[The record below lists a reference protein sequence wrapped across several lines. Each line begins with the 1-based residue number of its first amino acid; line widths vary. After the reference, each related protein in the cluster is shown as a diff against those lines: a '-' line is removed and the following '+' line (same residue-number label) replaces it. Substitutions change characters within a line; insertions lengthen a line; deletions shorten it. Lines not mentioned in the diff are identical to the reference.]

1 MSDTPADATPD
12 ETPEE
17 GAEQAPQPASV
28 DQLRLG
34 AGFREDEKERIV
46 GLLRKLDRR
55 LERWDAGQVD
65 LTLSVKDRDTTKQRV
80 VFELDVAK
88 RRAEPLVATSTETD
102 LRDALNEVREDMW
115 RQLDEMIERLVESR
129 RR

>member
-1 MSDTPADATPD
+1 MSDTSTD
-12 ETPEE
+12 ETPQRE
-17 GAEQAPQPASV
+17 PASV

-34 AGFREDEKERIV
+34 AGFREDEHERIV
-46 GLLRKLDRR
+46 SLLRKLDRR
-55 LERWDAGQVD
+55 LERWDAGQVS
-65 LTLSVKDRDTTKQRV
+65 LALSVKDRETPKQRM

-88 RRAEPLVATSTETD
+88 RRAEPLVATSTEPD

-115 RQLDEMIERLVESR
+115 RQLDEMIDRQVDSR